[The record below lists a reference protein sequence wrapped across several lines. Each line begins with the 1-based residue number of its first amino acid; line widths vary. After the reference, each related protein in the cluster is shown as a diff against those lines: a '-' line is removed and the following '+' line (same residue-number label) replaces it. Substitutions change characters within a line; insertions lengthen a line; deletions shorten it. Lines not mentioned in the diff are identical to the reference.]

1 MATTE
6 KLMPG
11 KELLIFSDSAPVLP
25 KNIATLPETQEVI
38 RKVNYR
44 VRQGESMARIASKFN
59 LSVASIKQWNEQ
71 LGRKKYLQPGDQLT
85 LYVDV
90 TQTE

>member
-1 MATTE
+1 
-6 KLMPG
+6 
-11 KELLIFSDSAPVLP
+11 
-25 KNIATLPETQEVI
+25 
-38 RKVNYR
+38 
-44 VRQGESMARIASKFN
+44 MARIASKFN